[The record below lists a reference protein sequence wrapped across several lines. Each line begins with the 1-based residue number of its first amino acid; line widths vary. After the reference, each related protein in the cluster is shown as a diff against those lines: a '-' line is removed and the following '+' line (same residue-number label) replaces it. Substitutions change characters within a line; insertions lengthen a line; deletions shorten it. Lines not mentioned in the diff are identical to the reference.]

1 MIVVVSYQ
9 NLLDYVASGKI
20 YLFYNDNEF
29 KNKNFELLDFRAH
42 NNEKVNQDLGM
53 ATITDTNNS
62 NLYIA
67 STTNETLF
75 VRPTISSE
83 INLDQE
89 LMLNKALFKDM
100 QVLDFEN
107 LNPKETRNLFYTFKT
122 TPEML
127 KDTSAT
133 VKRLVRLKTLNFKTK
148 FQNNGEGPARTIK
161 LETDIPEMLD
171 KSTFKVVDMYPKC
184 PICPKNE
191 IVTYSCLDT
200 IVKKNQIHFIFKNIY
215 LPGSAQ
221 KNVTE
226 KDSTKGCVKS
236 GYNYYPKLDNAK
248 SYFLGA
254 TLSPYKSYRW
264 YWQIETATQILQ
276 YNPTATYKQDTLSGV
291 NGQRQLQTSA
301 TKAFNRTLNLEIP
314 VLMRYNINNYFGVG
328 AGLQTNINISEKIE
342 RQETVELYE
351 NTTKLF
357 KLNSKVNTT
366 TANEKWTGLKTGLVF
381 DFTAGFAR
389 IGPSLGA
396 RYIVNFKE
404 NFNYIQLY
412 GIWKF

>member
-1 MIVVVSYQ
+1 MKFAK
-9 NLLDYVASGKI
+9 DFHKI
-20 YLFYNDNEF
+20 
-29 KNKNFELLDFRAH
+29 
-42 NNEKVNQDLGM
+42 
-53 ATITDTNNS
+53 
-62 NLYIA
+62 
-67 STTNETLF
+67 
-75 VRPTISSE
+75 
-83 INLDQE
+83 
-89 LMLNKALFKDM
+89 
-100 QVLDFEN
+100 
-107 LNPKETRNLFYTFKT
+107 
-122 TPEML
+122 
-127 KDTSAT
+127 
-133 VKRLVRLKTLNFKTK
+133 KTK
-148 FQNNGEGPARTIK
+148 SRTAIFF
-161 LETDIPEMLD
+161 D
-171 KSTFKVVDMYPKC
+171 
-184 PICPKNE
+184 KNE
-191 IVTYSCLDT
+191 PIITNFAT
-200 IVKKNQIHFIFKNIY
+200 TRF
-215 LPGSAQ
+215 LPGISI
-221 KNVTE
+221 
-226 KDSTKGCVKS
+226 GVKS